1 MDDKEKDE
9 ILHHKINIF
18 RWIREEHL
26 DIPITKDNDSFLVFA
41 ESGKSYYVKLSS
53 THISNTHIEL
63 LKMNNYKA
71 PRDKLICILNCC
83 KVIFGRF

>member
-26 DIPITKDNDSFLVFA
+26 DIPVTKDNDSFLVFA
-41 ESGKSYYVKLSS
+41 ESGKIIV
-53 THISNTHIEL
+53 
-63 LKMNNYKA
+63 LKVT
-71 PRDKLICILNCC
+71 CI
-83 KVIFGRF
+83 I